1 MDFKVQVK
9 LKNSY
14 WREVHVQSGETSVVF
29 GSLVFILPHK
39 KQTERTLNGTL

>member
-29 GSLVFILPHK
+29 GSPTQK
-39 KQTERTLNGTL
+39 KQTERALNGTL